1 MNDSE
6 TTILNVEAQEPVE
19 KMTKAELLQ
28 LVAKLEAEKAELKA
42 AAVPTTAAAPT
53 FSDSPEGQKAWLDE
67 RVPFKA
73 IKDAEHYKDDVVV
86 LVNGVRYQI
95 QRGKVVMIPRFVY
108 LAIDDAER
116 QMADSSDVIQ
126 AYADQTEARFELLSR
141 R

>member
-1 MNDSE
+1 MSDTEN
-6 TTILNVEAQEPVE
+6 TTMTTEEPVE
-19 KMTKAELLQ
+19 KMTKAELLAY
-28 LVAKLEAEKAELKA
+28 VAKLEAEKAELKA
-42 AAVPTTAAAPT
+42 AAEAVSTTAAAPT
-53 FSDSPEGQKAWLDE
+53 FSDSPEGQKAWLNE
-67 RVPFKA
+67 RIPFKA

-86 LVNGVRYQI
+86 LVNGTRYQI

-126 AYADQTEARFELLSR
+126 AYADQTEARFELLAR

>member
-1 MNDSE
+1 MNDTE
-6 TTILNVEAQEPVE
+6 NTTMATEAKEPID

-28 LVAKLEAEKAELKA
+28 LVATLEAEKAALKA
-42 AAVPTTAAAPT
+42 TQAPAVFVFA
-53 FSDSPEGQKAWLDE
+53 DSPEGQKAWLNE
-67 RVPFKA
+67 RIPFKA

-86 LVNGVRYQI
+86 LVNGTRYQI

-116 QMADSSDVIQ
+116 QMADSSDVIM
-126 AYADQTEARFELLSR
+126 AYAEQTEARFEQLSR